1 MTTAHDFDSLDLDNP
16 VLPDWVTEN
25 ILTNDNYSYDK
36 RLKRKV
42 YEKQLL
48 ALQLELLKLQSWV
61 GQEKRRIVMVFE
73 GRDSAGKGGTIKR
86 FMEHLNPRKC
96 RVVALGKPTDV
107 EQGQWYFQ
115 RYISHLPTKGEMALF
130 DRSWY
135 NRAGV
140 EKVLGFCTDQQYDSF
155 MGQVPAFEKQ
165 LVDDGIILFKF
176 WLNIGRE
183 TQFKRFHDRRHDPL
197 KVWKLSPIDL
207 KSLPK
212 WDDYTAARNAMF
224 DQTHTNHAP
233 WTAIRAH
240 DKRRARLEAMRHV
253 LRTIDY
259 EGRDLDAI
267 GQPDDKIIGQG
278 DALLKS

>member
-1 MTTAHDFDSLDLDNP
+1 MTQKGDFSSLDLENP
-16 VLPDWVTEN
+16 ELPDWIGDN
-25 ILTNDNYSYDK
+25 ALTNSDFPYTERMKN
-36 RLKRKV
+36 KV
-42 YEKQLL
+42 YNKELL
-48 ALQLELLKLQSWV
+48 KLQLELLKLQSWV
-61 GQEKRRIVMVFE
+61 EQEKRRIVMVFE

-86 FMEHLNPRKC
+86 FMQHLNPRKC
-96 RVVALGKPTDV
+96 KVVALGKPTEV

-115 RYISHLPTKGEMALF
+115 RYIAQLPTKGEMALF

-140 EKVLGFCTDQQYDSF
+140 EKVLGFCTEAQYENF
-155 MGQVPAFEKQ
+155 MNQVPSFEQ
-165 LVDDGIILFKF
+165 HLVDDGILLFKF
-176 WLNIGRE
+176 WLNVGRE

-212 WDDYTAARNAMF
+212 WDDYTTVRDAMF
-224 DQTHTNHAP
+224 TQTHTDHAP

-253 LRTIDY
+253 LSQIDY
-259 EGRDLDAI
+259 TDRDLDAI
-267 GQPDDKIIGQG
+267 GSMDDKIIGQG
-278 DALLKS
+278 AGLLA

>member
-1 MTTAHDFDSLDLDNP
+1 MTTPHDFDSLDLENP
-16 VLPDWVTEN
+16 DLPDWIRANV
-25 ILTNDNYSYDK
+25 LTNENYPYES
-36 RLKRKV
+36 RMKRKL
-42 YEKQLL
+42 YEAQLVT
-48 ALQLELLKLQSWV
+48 LQLELLKLQNWV
-61 GQEKRRIVMVFE
+61 GEEKRRIVMVFE
-73 GRDSAGKGGTIKR
+73 GRDSAGKGGAIKR

-140 EKVLGFCTDQQYDSF
+140 EKVLGFCTDPQYTSF
-155 MGQVPAFEKQ
+155 MQQVPDFEKQ
-165 LVDDGIILFKF
+165 LVGDGILLFKF
-176 WLNIGRE
+176 WLNVGRE

-212 WDDYTAARNAMF
+212 WDDYTIARNAMF
-224 DQTHTNHAP
+224 DKTHTDHAP

-253 LRTIDY
+253 LRSINY
-259 EGRDLDAI
+259 KGRNLDAI
-267 GQPDDKIIGQG
+267 GEADDQIIGQG
-278 DALLKS
+278 ASLLV